1 MCGIAGA
8 VALSPSAA
16 PRREVVEEMSRCI
29 AHRGPDG
36 EGLWTSPTGRVMMAH
51 RRLAIIDLETG
62 DQPQFS
68 PDGRFALVF
77 NGEIYNYK
85 ELRAELEREGCT
97 FRTQSDTEVLLHLI
111 AREGDACVE
120 RLRGMFCFAAW
131 DAQREQ
137 LLVARDRVGKKPFY
151 WSVRD
156 GIFYFA
162 SSLEAV
168 HAALGAPRTL
178 DMAALDDYLTLGWVP
193 APRTIFAGIHKL
205 EPSVVMTLDQHGA
218 HSRVYWDLA
227 ADRDPFEGSLDDA
240 ADALLPMLR
249 EATRIRLRAD
259 VPLGI
264 FLSGGIDSSLVTAMA
279 MQEDATLH
287 TYSIRFDDV
296 ESDESGFAARVAE
309 HLGASHH
316 IIDAPAASTDR
327 LPTLI
332 RHFGEPFA
340 DSSAIPT
347 SVLAQYARQHVT
359 VALGGDGGDEG
370 FAGYSWYQTFHKVRR
385 LGNMI
390 PAGAASAA
398 AQLIAPGGARSA
410 FARQRGR
417 VSRGLRALE
426 PGSDAQRYA
435 ALRTLLGAAERRSL
449 YAGALYERHRAGAI
463 DPSGMIALF
472 DRTEGSALRRMRWV
486 DMRTYLAD
494 CLNAKVDV
502 ATMGVGLE
510 ARAPL
515 LDQEVLRFGLS
526 LPDAL
531 LVDERGGKAVLRTL
545 LARYV
550 PPALFERPKQGF
562 TPPVHRWLREG
573 MRTRLM
579 ELPQSEALRSLG
591 VLRPEGIQ
599 RLVDE
604 HLHHVR
610 DHADRLYALLV
621 LDGWLTSVYRA

>member
-8 VALSPSAA
+8 VALSPHAA

-85 ELRAELEREGCT
+85 ELRAELERDGCA

-111 AREGDACVE
+111 AREGDACVDK
-120 RLRGMFCFAAW
+120 LRGMFVFAAW
-131 DAQREQ
+131 DSQKEQ
-137 LLVARDRVGKKPFY
+137 LLVARDRAGKKPFY
-151 WSVRD
+151 WALRD
-156 GIFYFA
+156 GICYFA

-168 HAALGAPRTL
+168 HAALGSPRAL
-178 DMAALDDYLTLGWVP
+178 DLAALDDYLTLGWVP
-193 APRTIFAGIHKL
+193 APRTIYEGIHKL
-205 EPSVVMTLDQHGA
+205 EPSVVMTLDEHGTR
-218 HSRVYWDLA
+218 SRVYWDMAA
-227 ADRDPFEGSLDDA
+227 ADAPFEGSLDDA
-240 ADALLPMLR
+240 ADALLPILR

-287 TYSIRFDDV
+287 TYSIRFDDA
-296 ESDESGFAARVAE
+296 ESDESGFATSVAR

-316 IIDAPAASTDR
+316 VIDAPAASADR

-385 LGNMI
+385 LGQMI

-398 AQLIAPGGARSA
+398 AQLIAPGGARSP

-426 PGSDAQRYA
+426 PAHDAQRYA
-435 ALRTLLGAAERRSL
+435 ALRTLLGAADTRHL
-449 YAGALYERHRAGAI
+449 YAGALADRHRGGAV
-463 DPSGMIALF
+463 DPSGMIALY

-526 LPDAL
+526 LPDGL

-573 MRTRLM
+573 MRDRLLA
-579 ELPQSEALRSLG
+579 LPRSEALRSLG

-604 HLHHVR
+604 HLQHVR

-621 LDGWLTSVYRA
+621 LDGWLTTVHRA

>member
-51 RRLAIIDLETG
+51 RRLAIIDLATG

-85 ELRAELEREGCT
+85 ELRAELERDGCA

-131 DAQREQ
+131 DRSEQ

-296 ESDESGFAARVAE
+296 ESDERLRGTR
-309 HLGASHH
+309 GR
-316 IIDAPAASTDR
+316 APRGLTPSSTPPR
-327 LPTLI
+327 PRPT
-332 RHFGEPFA
+332 GSPP
-340 DSSAIPT
+340 SSATSASPSPT
-347 SVLAQYARQHVT
+347 
-359 VALGGDGGDEG
+359 
-370 FAGYSWYQTFHKVRR
+370 
-385 LGNMI
+385 
-390 PAGAASAA
+390 P
-398 AQLIAPGGARSA
+398 
-410 FARQRGR
+410 
-417 VSRGLRALE
+417 
-426 PGSDAQRYA
+426 
-435 ALRTLLGAAERRSL
+435 RRSPPRCWRSTL
-449 YAGALYERHRAGAI
+449 
-463 DPSGMIALF
+463 
-472 DRTEGSALRRMRWV
+472 GSM
-486 DMRTYLAD
+486 
-494 CLNAKVDV
+494 
-502 ATMGVGLE
+502 
-510 ARAPL
+510 
-515 LDQEVLRFGLS
+515 
-526 LPDAL
+526 
-531 LVDERGGKAVLRTL
+531 
-545 LARYV
+545 
-550 PPALFERPKQGF
+550 
-562 TPPVHRWLREG
+562 
-573 MRTRLM
+573 
-579 ELPQSEALRSLG
+579 
-591 VLRPEGIQ
+591 
-599 RLVDE
+599 
-604 HLHHVR
+604 
-610 DHADRLYALLV
+610 
-621 LDGWLTSVYRA
+621 